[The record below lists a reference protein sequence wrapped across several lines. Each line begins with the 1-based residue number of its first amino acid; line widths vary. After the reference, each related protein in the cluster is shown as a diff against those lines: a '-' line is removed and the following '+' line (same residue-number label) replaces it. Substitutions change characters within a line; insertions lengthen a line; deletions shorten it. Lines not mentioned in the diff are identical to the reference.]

1 MDVRKGVTVFSVKYS
16 TLVLIPDVPEVAPP
30 VTKLKSLNQKKNYDT
45 WGFIL
50 SDRLASGLISS
61 YNTGWVPGF
70 RAIKAQD
77 WFPMAHKKPW
87 QWGSD
92 HRWYLLDMGLKAGFH

>member
-30 VTKLKSLNQKKNYDT
+30 VTKLNSL
-45 WGFIL
+45 GFIL
-50 SDRLASGLISS
+50 SDGLASGLISS

-70 RAIKAQD
+70 RAVKAQD
-77 WFPMAHKKPW
+77 
-87 QWGSD
+87 
-92 HRWYLLDMGLKAGFH
+92 